1 MARLASNRLTLAALA
16 ATLVWFADQ
25 PTVAGYQPLLEMF
38 WDPGIWRLPTHDCV
52 VLLLSWFVTTMFCH
66 FLLFTYQKVRQRDRQ
81 PYGRA

>member
-1 MARLASNRLTLAALA
+1 MASNRLTLAALA

-52 VLLLSWFVTTMFCH
+52 VLLLSWFVTAMFCH